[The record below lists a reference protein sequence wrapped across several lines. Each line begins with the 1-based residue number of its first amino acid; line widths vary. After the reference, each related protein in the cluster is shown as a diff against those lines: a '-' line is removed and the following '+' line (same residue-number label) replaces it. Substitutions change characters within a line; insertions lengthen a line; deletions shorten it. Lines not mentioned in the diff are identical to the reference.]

1 MHRALFDP
9 FLVSLRSVRTLV
21 LDWMRT
27 THTKGTAM
35 ARKTIIAA
43 LSVFFPAFAAAQS
56 DDFGKWISLFNGK
69 DTTGW
74 INAKSEDPGAK
85 NRWTVEDGA
94 LTNETKGVNDAC
106 TVEEFEDYEL
116 EIEYRVPKDG
126 NSGVYLRGAVE
137 VQVFDSYGR
146 TPEKHDAGAI
156 YGGFVPLANPSKPA
170 GEWNKFR
177 VLHIGPRITVWHNDV
192 LVQDNVV
199 RATET
204 PSSMT
209 VHPKS
214 KNKIDAARKGPIM
227 LQGDHEKVWYRNIR
241 IRPLFSAAAGW
252 KPLWNGKDLSE
263 LTAREDRRAKDGLA
277 WKVEDG
283 AFTNAAHSSRGHDI
297 WTKEPFGNFLVHYA
311 YKSDPS
317 IEGGNSG
324 FYLRDQWEIQIYRET
339 KLDDKHSDGC
349 LYSIH
354 TPLVNA
360 RHKPDQWNHMDVKVE
375 GMKIWVWQN
384 GKLLHD
390 GRTCETRTDNHRA
403 ATKAFSR
410 ASFKFQ
416 GDHGKVWFTSLYI
429 KPLPDSGPTD

>member
-1 MHRALFDP
+1 
-9 FLVSLRSVRTLV
+9 
-21 LDWMRT
+21 
-27 THTKGTAM
+27 M
-35 ARKTIIAA
+35 ARSTIIAA
-43 LSVFFPAFAAAQS
+43 LSLLVPAIAPAQS

-74 INAKSEDPGAK
+74 INAKADDPAAK
-85 NRWTVEDGA
+85 SRWTVEEGA

-106 TVEEFEDYEL
+106 TVDEFEDYEL
-116 EIEYRVPKDG
+116 EIEYKVPKGG
-126 NSGVYLRGAVE
+126 NSGVYLRGAIE
-137 VQVFDSYGR
+137 IQVLDSHGR
-146 TPEKHDAGAI
+146 QAGAHDAGAI
-156 YGGFVPLANPSKPA
+156 YGGLIPLANPSKPA

-192 LVQDNVV
+192 LVQDNVPG
-199 RATET
+199 
-204 PSSMT
+204 PSKTGGSMEK
-209 VHPKS
+209 HPKS
-214 KNKIDAARKGPIM
+214 QNKIDGRKGPIM

-241 IRPLFSAAAGW
+241 IRPLFAAAAGW

-263 LTAREDRRAKDGLA
+263 FTARGDGRAKDGLG

-283 AFTNAAHSSRGHDI
+283 AFTNAKHSSQGHDI

-311 YKSDPS
+311 YRSDPT

-339 KLDDKHSDGC
+339 KLDDKHTDGC

-354 TPLVNA
+354 TPLVVA
-360 RHKPDQWNHMDVKVE
+360 RNKPDQWNHMDVKVE

-390 GRTCETRTDNHRA
+390 GRTCETRTDNHGT
-403 ATKAFSR
+403 ATKSFSK
-410 ASFKFQ
+410 APFKLQ
-416 GDHGKVWFTSLYI
+416 GDHGKVWFSSLYI
-429 KPLPDSGPTD
+429 KPLPDGGTAD